1 MRSTSLVAALAFVG
15 FGAVASAQVP
25 IARVDA
31 DGMRIAG
38 TVAGV
43 YGSYFVL
50 EDDSGSILVE
60 TGPNRLDGVG
70 LEQGDRV
77 EVVGEPD
84 EGSFDAFV
92 IVREGGERVEI
103 RSPDGPPPWAG
114 PPAWAREAMAER
126 RGDGPPR
133 WADDD
138 RDDDR

>member
-1 MRSTSLVAALAFVG
+1 MRAIPLVAALGLLGV
-15 FGAVASAQVP
+15 GAVASAQVP
-25 IARVDA
+25 IGQVDA
-31 DGMRIAG
+31 DGVRIAG

-43 YGSYFVL
+43 YGSHFVL

-60 TGPNRLDGVG
+60 TGPQRLAGVQ
-70 LEQGDRV
+70 LQQGDQV
-77 EVVGEPD
+77 EVIGEPD
-84 EGSFDAFV
+84 DGSFDAFA

-103 RSPDGPPPWAG
+103 RAPDGPPPWAG